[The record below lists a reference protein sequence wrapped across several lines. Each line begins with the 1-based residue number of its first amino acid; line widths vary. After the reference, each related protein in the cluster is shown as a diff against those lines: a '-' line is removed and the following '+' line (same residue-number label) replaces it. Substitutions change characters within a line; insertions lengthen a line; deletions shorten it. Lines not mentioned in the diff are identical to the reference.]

1 MARARWVIHIF
12 VAVAVVFSAGA
23 GVQTQAFAQP
33 ADDKQVVAGE
43 RIGNVRLSSRLAD
56 VEGSFGRGVAQGR
69 GLWEGSTYYDFP
81 SAALA
86 VIADNTTGNLLWVS
100 VCACGTNPWSDHA
113 TPEGLKLN
121 ATEEQVVAAM
131 GAPSRTFADANGKS
145 LYYAAKGINFT
156 VGASGDAA
164 GRVFA
169 YRIYWP
175 NRSPGDTMIV
185 PGRRISSITAGMAAQ
200 AAMATLGAGFIA
212 VRQGLIELFHWPHF
226 ALRIFVEAGRVA
238 QVSVFYEPFHEDI
251 GVRYA
256 NAQGL
261 GIGSTREEVR
271 AAFGEPPQRE
281 LRGLIEAWV
290 YMNQGIVFNV
300 AISGSLTGRIVG
312 VGVFAPR

>member
-43 RIGNVRLSSRLAD
+43 RIGNIRLSSRLAD
-56 VEGSFGRGVAQGR
+56 IEGSFGRGVALGR
-69 GLWEGSTYYDFP
+69 GLWEGSTFYDFP
-81 SAALA
+81 SAEVA

-131 GAPSRTFADANGKS
+131 GAPSRTFADAEGKS

-164 GRVFA
+164 GRVVS

-212 VRQGLIELFHWPHF
+212 VRQGPIELFHWPHF
-226 ALRIFVEAGRVA
+226 ALLIFVEAWRVA
-238 QVSVFYEPFHEDI
+238 QVSVNYATFHEDI

-256 NAQGL
+256 TAQGL
-261 GIGSTREEVR
+261 GIGSTRNDVR
-271 AAFGEPPQRE
+271 STFGEPAQRE
-281 LRGLIEAWV
+281 PRGPIEVWA
-290 YMNQGIVFNV
+290 YPNQGIVFNV
-300 AISGSLTGRIVG
+300 AVSGELAGRIVG